1 MSVPLPP
8 FNFGTADDFNDVRD
22 CVPRTLMALAAKGT
36 ALLGLEPRVVT
47 AVGLAHLAASL
58 GRSFLLDD
66 GRTRI
71 PACFNLAIVS
81 ERLPARDWTAS
92 LGRGWTESATQL
104 QAMHSLK
111 LQELIRN
118 CIRDAA
124 TKRTERN
131 VDPQFEA
138 YEKEIPLNVVNMLR
152 RRTITSKVDPDAV
165 ARAIV
170 DSRDHCVLMTNGAGD
185 PMEEWSQ
192 LSPAKRQRL
201 AELLMLGWQC
211 KPLTITPTGAEL
223 PGTAHL
229 LWQTSRE
236 QVRSV
241 MFDRRMPSMCRSAPV
256 LLFQHNGEPKRMSD
270 VYAAEVNEW
279 SQLLKNLSDYRSQPN
294 CNSDFTLAKPE
305 QKAVDEFFAQFD
317 VSLAKAPAIMQPY
330 LAWLPDLLMRL
341 IPAIVMVKS
350 MDALKQ
356 QNIEGTAKSGL
367 SSTVPQNAPVTMMQE
382 AVRLTRWLC
391 QEHYRTV
398 CSYLAVTSAD
408 SDQQATDN
416 TDMESL
422 AEDILQKLKD
432 NGPQTPRELQRSF
445 HELPAKTRDEVLL
458 RLKAKG
464 AVSEDPGGKLELA
477 A

>member
-8 FNFGTADDFNDVRD
+8 FAFGTADDFNDVRD
-22 CVPRTLMALAAKGT
+22 CVPRTLMSLAAKGT
-36 ALLGLEPRVVT
+36 ALLGLEPRVVA

-58 GRSFLLDD
+58 GRSFFFDD

-71 PACFNLAIVS
+71 PGCFNLAVVS
-81 ERLPARDWTAS
+81 ERLPASDWTVS

-104 QAMHSLK
+104 QTMHSLK
-111 LQELIRN
+111 LRELIRN
-118 CIRDAA
+118 CVRDAA

-131 VDPQFEA
+131 IDPQFEA

-152 RRTITSKVDPDAV
+152 RCTITSKVDPDAV

-170 DSRDHCVLMTNGAGD
+170 DSRDHCVLMVNGAGD

-192 LSPAKRQRL
+192 LSPAKRKRL
-201 AELLMLGWQC
+201 AELLVLSWQC
-211 KPLTITPTGAEL
+211 KPVTIPPTGAEL
-223 PGTAHL
+223 LGTAHL

-236 QVRSV
+236 QVRRA
-241 MFDRRMPSMCRSAPV
+241 MFDRRMPSFCRSTPV
-256 LLFQHNGEPKRMSD
+256 LLFQHSGEPKRMPD
-270 VYAAEVNEW
+270 VHAAEFMEW
-279 SQLLKNLSDYRSQPN
+279 SHFLKSLSDYRSQPN

-305 QKAVDEFFAQFD
+305 QKAVDEFFAQFAIA
-317 VSLAKAPAIMQPY
+317 LAKAPASMQPY

-341 IPAIVMVKS
+341 IPAILTAKT

-356 QNIEGTAKSGL
+356 QNIEGTTKSGL

-416 TDMESL
+416 TDTERL
-422 AEDILQKLKD
+422 EEDILQRLKD
-432 NGPQTPRELQRSF
+432 NGPQTHRELQRRF
-445 HELPAKTRDEVLL
+445 HELPAKTRDEVLR
-458 RLKAKG
+458 RLKTKG
-464 AVSEDPGGKLELA
+464 AVIENSEGKLELA

>member
-1 MSVPLPP
+1 MTASLPP
-8 FNFGTADDFNDVRD
+8 FAFGTADDFNDVRD
-22 CVPRTLMALAAKGT
+22 CVPRTLMSLAAKGT
-36 ALLGLEPRVVT
+36 ALLGLEPRVVA

-58 GRSFLLDD
+58 GRSFFFDD

-71 PACFNLAIVS
+71 PACFNLAVVS

-111 LQELIRN
+111 IQESIRN
-118 CIRDAA
+118 CVRDAA
-124 TKRTERN
+124 TKRSERN
-131 VDPQFEA
+131 IDPQFEA

-152 RRTITSKVDPDAV
+152 RRTITSKVDPDSV

-170 DSRDHCVLMTNGAGD
+170 DSRDHCVLMVNGAGD

-192 LSPAKRQRL
+192 LSPAKRHRL
-201 AELLMLGWQC
+201 AELLMLSWQC
-211 KPLTITPTGAEL
+211 KPVTITPTGAEL

-236 QVRSV
+236 KVRSV
-241 MFDRRMPSMCRSAPV
+241 MFDRRMPSMCKSVPV
-256 LLFQHNGEPKRMSD
+256 LLFQHSGEPKRMPD
-270 VYAAEVNEW
+270 VHASEFREW
-279 SQLLKNLSDYRSQPN
+279 SHFLKNLSDYRSRPT

-305 QKAVDEFFAQFD
+305 QKAVDEFFAQFAIA
-317 VSLAKAPAIMQPY
+317 LAKAPASMQPY

-341 IPAIVMVKS
+341 ILAILTAKT

-356 QNIEGTAKSGL
+356 QTIAGAASAVQ

-382 AVRLTRWLC
+382 AVRLTRWLS

-398 CSYLAVTSAD
+398 CSYLAVTSAETGG
-408 SDQQATDN
+408 SATDN
-416 TDMESL
+416 TDTEAL
-422 AEDILQKLKD
+422 EERILQKLHD
-432 NGPQTPRELQRSF
+432 AGPQSPRQLQRSF
-445 HELPAKTRDEVLL
+445 HELSAKTRDAVIW
-458 RLKAKG
+458 RLKTKG
-464 AVSEDPGGKLELA
+464 QVTESPDGMLEEA

>member
-8 FNFGTADDFNDVRD
+8 FAFGTADDFNDVRD
-22 CVPRTLMALAAKGT
+22 CVPRTLMSLAAKGT
-36 ALLGLEPRVVT
+36 ALLGLDPRVVA

-58 GRSFLLDD
+58 GRSFFFDD

-71 PACFNLAIVS
+71 PGCFNLAVVS
-81 ERLPARDWTAS
+81 EKFPASDWTVS

-104 QAMHSLK
+104 QTMHSLK

-118 CIRDAA
+118 CVRDAA

-131 VDPQFEA
+131 IDPQFEA

-152 RRTITSKVDPDAV
+152 RCTITFKVDPDAA

-170 DSRDHCVLMTNGAGD
+170 DSRDHCVLMVNGAGD

-192 LSPAKRQRL
+192 LSPAKRKRL
-201 AELLMLGWQC
+201 AELLVLSWQC
-211 KPLTITPTGAEL
+211 KPVTIPPTGAEL
-223 PGTAHL
+223 LGTAHL

-236 QVRSV
+236 QVRRAL
-241 MFDRRMPSMCRSAPV
+241 FDRRMPSFCRSAPV
-256 LLFQHNGEPKRMSD
+256 LLFQHSGEPKRMPD
-270 VYAAEVNEW
+270 VHAAEFLEW
-279 SQLLKNLSDYRSQPN
+279 SHFLKSLSDYRSQPN

-305 QKAVDEFFAQFD
+305 QKAVDEFFAQFAIA
-317 VSLAKAPAIMQPY
+317 LTKAPASMQPY
-330 LAWLPDLLMRL
+330 LTWLPDLLMRL
-341 IPAIVMVKS
+341 IPAIVIAKS

-356 QNIEGTAKSGL
+356 QNIEGTTKSGL

-398 CSYLAVTSAD
+398 CSYLAVPSAD

-416 TDMESL
+416 TDKAALEEVMLS
-422 AEDILQKLKD
+422 KLREK
-432 NGPQTPRELQRSF
+432 GPIDPRELQRCF
-445 HELPAKTRDEVLL
+445 HKLCAEDRDIAVS
-458 RLKAKG
+458 RLKSTG
-464 AVSEDPGGKLELA
+464 RLLEMEDGRLA
-477 A
+477 AAA